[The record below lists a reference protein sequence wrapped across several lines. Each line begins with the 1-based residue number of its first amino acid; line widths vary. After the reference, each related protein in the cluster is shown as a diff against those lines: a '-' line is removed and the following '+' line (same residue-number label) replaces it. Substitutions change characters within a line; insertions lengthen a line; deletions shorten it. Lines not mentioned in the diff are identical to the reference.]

1 MSVGGAKAD
10 DVVDAEMDDHEATD
24 PHASDASPEAE
35 RLRELLVKTDHEEAA
50 EEVDVAAA
58 TEKTDAL
65 ATESLAIP
73 EPLTRVAINEMEP
86 VPETGEPRK
95 MN

>member
-1 MSVGGAKAD
+1 M
-10 DVVDAEMDDHEATD
+10 
-24 PHASDASPEAE
+24 
-35 RLRELLVKTDHEEAA
+35 KTDHEEAA

-73 EPLTRVAINEMEP
+73 EPLTRYLKLHYENLKP
-86 VPETGEPRK
+86 Y
-95 MN
+95 

>member
-1 MSVGGAKAD
+1 M
-10 DVVDAEMDDHEATD
+10 
-24 PHASDASPEAE
+24 
-35 RLRELLVKTDHEEAA
+35 RELLVKTDHEEAA

-73 EPLTRVAINEMEP
+73 EPLTRYTKLI
-86 VPETGEPRK
+86 TK
-95 MN
+95 I